1 MKYDLVEE
9 IRNCPEMMAKIRAD
23 DRRYAQNLYAAW
35 CNMQW
40 CPKEFW
46 PILRQD
52 PDKDLWSASWRGS
65 GGIVADLRNK
75 GEDYMDYYCSGMRGG
90 LSFDGKDDDAIAI
103 ATALEFKNPFGAI
116 DAVYLRSQFGI
127 EKKEETQDDVAQA
140 RAIIG
145 NNK

>member
-1 MKYDLVEE
+1 MKYDLVED

-23 DRRYAQNLYAAW
+23 DGSYAQNLYAAW

-52 PDKDLWSASWRGS
+52 PEKDLWSASWRGA

-75 GEDYMDYYCSGMRGG
+75 GEDYMDYYCSGMGG
-90 LSFDGKDDDAIAI
+90 LATYDLEEGEAYMSKMKFVPEGQVTEEIANDFDKLGWFPVPYTDD
-103 ATALEFKNPFGAI
+103 F
-116 DAVYLRSQFGI
+116 V
-127 EKKEETQDDVAQA
+127 
-140 RAIIG
+140 
-145 NNK
+145 